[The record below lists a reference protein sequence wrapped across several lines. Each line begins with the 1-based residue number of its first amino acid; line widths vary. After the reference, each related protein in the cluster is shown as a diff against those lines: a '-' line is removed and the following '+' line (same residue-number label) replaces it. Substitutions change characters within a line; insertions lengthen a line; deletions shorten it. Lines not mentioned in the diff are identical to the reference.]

1 MYSQPVLIHVNV
13 SNKQF
18 ATAEK
23 MPPQRREVVV
33 SGHGNCFYRVFALWK
48 DDISDEKLEEIPRSS
63 DTLIEKNLKVFEVL
77 LFPSNFPWRILLRK
91 ARSRELR

>member
-1 MYSQPVLIHVNV
+1 MYLQPVLIHVNV

-18 ATAEK
+18 ATSEK

-33 SGHGNCFYRVFALWK
+33 SGHGNCFYRAFALWK

-63 DTLIEKNLKVFEVL
+63 DTLFEKNLKVFEVL
-77 LFPSNFPWRILLRK
+77 LFPSNFRWRILLRK

>member
-1 MYSQPVLIHVNV
+1 MLTYQINDS
-13 SNKQF
+13 
-18 ATAEK
+18 
-23 MPPQRREVVV
+23 RRLKKCLLKGER
-33 SGHGNCFYRVFALWK
+33 SLSADMGIDFALWK

-63 DTLIEKNLKVFEVL
+63 DTLFEKNL

>member
-1 MYSQPVLIHVNV
+1 MYLQPVLIHVNV

-18 ATAEK
+18 ATSEK

-33 SGHGNCFYRVFALWK
+33 SGHGNCFYRAFALWK

-63 DTLIEKNLKVFEVL
+63 DTLFEKNLKVFEVL
-77 LFPSNFPWRILLRK
+77 LFHSNFPWRILLRK

>member
-1 MYSQPVLIHVNV
+1 MYLQPVLIHVNV

-18 ATAEK
+18 ATSEK

-33 SGHGNCFYRVFALWK
+33 SGHGNCFYRAFALWK

-63 DTLIEKNLKVFEVL
+63 DTLFEKNL

-91 ARSRELR
+91 ARSRELL

>member
-1 MYSQPVLIHVNV
+1 MYLQPVLIHVNV

-18 ATAEK
+18 ATSEK
-23 MPPQRREVVV
+23 MPPQRRKVVV
-33 SGHGNCFYRVFALWK
+33 SGRGNCFYRAFALWK

-63 DTLIEKNLKVFEVL
+63 DTLFEKNL